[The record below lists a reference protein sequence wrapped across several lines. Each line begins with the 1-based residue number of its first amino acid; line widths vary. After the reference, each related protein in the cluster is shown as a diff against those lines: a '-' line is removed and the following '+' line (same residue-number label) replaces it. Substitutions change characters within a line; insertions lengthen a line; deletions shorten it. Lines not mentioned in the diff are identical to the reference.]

1 MLHTSYKDSKSV
13 EGTKAF
19 EKSEDTVPKRVDGST
34 VPKSVDG
41 PGLGEE
47 VGAVEID
54 WVWGNSGADRSNNTS
69 NKGNNI

>member
-54 WVWGNSGADRSNNTS
+54 
-69 NKGNNI
+69 